1 MKILSVYPWTHISSS
16 ALMINGKIVAGAP
29 EERFNKIKYST
40 AFPIQSAEWCL
51 KQNNLTWDDL
61 DLIVVPWNPM
71 HNINVSNSR
80 WDSTMTWR
88 GQMLSHV
95 PSNLMRAKKGLVDKE
110 MQTIFGKTKI
120 IYLNHHDCHAASAI
134 FCSPFNKCNYLTIDG
149 HGEVETCT
157 AGIFDGHKLKK
168 KILFCIHIQ
177 LVFSME
183 H

>member
-51 KQNNLTWDDL
+51 KKNNLTWDDL

-88 GQMLSHV
+88 GQMLSHI
-95 PSNLMRAKKGLVDKE
+95 PSNIMRAKKL
-110 MQTIFGKTKI
+110 
-120 IYLNHHDCHAASAI
+120 
-134 FCSPFNKCNYLTIDG
+134 
-149 HGEVETCT
+149 
-157 AGIFDGHKLKK
+157 
-168 KILFCIHIQ
+168 Q
-177 LVFSME
+177 L
-183 H
+183 